1 MGGVVGLSLLILT
14 CLVTILVDPL
24 IFSFKPV

>member
-14 CLVTILVDPL
+14 CLVTMLVAPL